1 MPEKKRGTVRA
12 AATRLKQML
21 KRTSPAPPPALDERL
36 VREIRRN
43 FDVEAA
49 NEADFPSTID
59 PRIQHV
65 AFLRRWFAPIENHR
79 LLDAGCGK
87 GRFARVL
94 FEENP
99 AARIT
104 GLDIS
109 EQMLSFVP
117 EGVGKAA
124 GILTALPFA
133 DGSFDGVYAT
143 ESLEHA
149 VDIPLAVSELC
160 RVLRPGGK
168 LAIIDKSASQWGR
181 LKTPEWERWFDRRE
195 LEKLLALHCRTAGSE
210 LISYWEDVAPDGLFY
225 VWFAEK

>member
-1 MPEKKRGTVRA
+1 MPDRKRGTVRA
-12 AATRLKQML
+12 AATRLRQFL
-21 KRTSPAPPPALDERL
+21 KRTSPAPALPLDERL

-43 FDVEAA
+43 FDAEAA
-49 NEADFPSTID
+49 NESDFPSTID

-65 AFLRRWFAPIENHR
+65 QVLRRFFTRIENHR

-94 FEENP
+94 ADENP
-99 AARIT
+99 AARLT

-109 EQMLSFVP
+109 EQMLHFVP
-117 EGVGKAA
+117 PGVGKTA

-168 LAIIDKSASQWGR
+168 LAIIDKSAAQWGR
-181 LKTPEWERWFDRRE
+181 MKTPEWERWFDRRE
-195 LEKLLALHCRTAGSE
+195 LEQLLARHCRSVRSE
-210 LISYWEDVAPDGLFY
+210 PISYWEDVAPDGLFY
-225 VWFAEK
+225 VWFATK